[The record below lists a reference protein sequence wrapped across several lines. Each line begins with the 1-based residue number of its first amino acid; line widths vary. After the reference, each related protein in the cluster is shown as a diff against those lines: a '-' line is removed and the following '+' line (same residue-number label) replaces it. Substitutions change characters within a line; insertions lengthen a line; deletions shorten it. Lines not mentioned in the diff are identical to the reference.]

1 MKQAILFLLAAMAG
15 LSFIGCDN
23 ASEDNVT
30 TKKVGDT
37 IQIRYGQTYLDKE
50 QGYRLKFSK
59 VEDGRCPANAECF
72 WEGNAKVDLDLVTAE
87 KRNHSFSLNT
97 SGIFTTDTLIG
108 NLSLKLLSVMPYPE
122 ISNRAA
128 KQQDYVIK
136 VIAKKK

>member
-1 MKQAILFLLAAMAG
+1 MTNTALFLCVLFAS

-59 VEDGRCPANAECF
+59 VEDGRCPANAYCF
-72 WEGNAKVDLDLVTAE
+72 WEGNAKVNLDLVTAGE
-87 KRNHSFSLNT
+87 QHYSFSLNT
-97 SGIFTTDTLIG
+97 SPIFTTDTLIG
-108 NLSLKLLSVMPYPE
+108 NLSFKLSSVMPYPE
-122 ISNRAA
+122 ISSQAA

-136 VIAKKK
+136 LLTKIK